1 MVLRA
6 LETGHQVHLQDAL
19 LEKARRSS
27 LIAATPLISTER
39 QPFGLMV
46 IGNMPFTALTAEN
59 LQTVAVLLESYA
71 DYLRLSVSAGELLKI
86 WPDAPRGL
94 AGEFGWLTRL
104 RTDYGLESR
113 CVVWRAEHARDD
125 GNPGRPDGA
134 ALARR
139 NRVAL
144 AAGGHGQRGRPA

>member
-1 MVLRA
+1 
-6 LETGHQVHLQDAL
+6 
-19 LEKARRSS
+19 
-27 LIAATPLISTER
+27 
-39 QPFGLMV
+39 MV

-71 DYLRLSVSAGELLKI
+71 DYLRLSVSAGELLKV

-113 CVVWRAEHARDD
+113 CVVWRAEHARGEEILD
-125 GNPGRPDGA
+125 GLMELHSAAKPRGAGRWRAPASA
-134 ALARR
+134 A
-139 NRVAL
+139 
-144 AAGGHGQRGRPA
+144 RPA